1 MERILASFLKHWLL
15 LEKAPTPLFGRLVRC
30 STHGRSFSKL
40 IEWGFS
46 FRCVCL
52 AYSFR
57 LLIGCYVVT
66 IGKISTLPAQAM
78 KTATEKLGRSRA
90 GSSVGVSKNC
100 WYMRLCTACTG
111 RAATIR
117 GWCLFC
123 SELPNVGL
131 LFEGGDFLGKCGI

>member
-1 MERILASFLKHWLL
+1 MERILGSFSKHWLL

-57 LLIGCYVVT
+57 LSIGCYVVT

-78 KTATEKLGRSRA
+78 KTAMEKLGRSRA
-90 GSSVGVSKNC
+90 GSSVSVGKNC
-100 WYMRLCTACTG
+100 WYIVCAPRVLAT
-111 RAATIR
+111 ATIR
-117 GWCLFC
+117 GQYLFC
-123 SELPNVGL
+123 LELPNLGL